1 MTVDERAAR
10 QVAEQA
16 RETRWQRPSF
26 GKELFL
32 GHFRIDLIHPHP
44 SGTAEDRERGEAF
57 LEKLR
62 EFTESHIDNTVIE
75 RDALEPQAAR
85 VVVASIVRSGDP
97 LPRYERKRL
106 DDDEVRAWIQSF
118 LAASP
123 EGTKSAALSEFRES
137 GRACEQSRFGR
148 LFEETAR

>member
-57 LEKLR
+57 LAKLR
-62 EFTESHIDNTVIE
+62 EFTESHIDNAVIE
-75 RDALEPQAAR
+75 RDGLITIIPAEPKKN
-85 VVVASIVRSGDP
+85 G
-97 LPRYERKRL
+97 
-106 DDDEVRAWIQSF
+106 
-118 LAASP
+118 
-123 EGTKSAALSEFRES
+123 
-137 GRACEQSRFGR
+137 
-148 LFEETAR
+148 